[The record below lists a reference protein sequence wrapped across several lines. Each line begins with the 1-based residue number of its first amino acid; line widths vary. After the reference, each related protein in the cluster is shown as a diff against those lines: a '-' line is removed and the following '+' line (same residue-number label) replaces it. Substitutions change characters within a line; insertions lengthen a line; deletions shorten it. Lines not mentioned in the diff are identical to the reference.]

1 MNISELK
8 NHIKT
13 NSFYP
18 MYVFYGEEWKVQE
31 LYLEQMT
38 KVIGNKVY
46 CDSVSEIIP
55 KLQNRLFANSRTLY
69 VVREDRE
76 FMLNESLVAK
86 VKKLLRDNVLVLL
99 VFSADKRMKFYKMNC
114 DSFVEFSLLEH
125 AVLKRYVKREIALSD
140 RNIDRLIQVCE
151 GNYGR
156 ILLEID
162 KIKNFDSDVNE
173 VFEKFLL
180 EGTIYEP
187 PYDAVFDFVDETVKG
202 HVNSVYDLLE
212 QCYEIGEATL
222 VMISVLYNTTKQILQ
237 VQSCQSDDIA
247 KTTGLSNWQIKK
259 AKEKVGYRTVSELVY
274 MLKLIQKV
282 EKGIKTGKIDEEFA
296 MQYILAN
303 VL

>member
-13 NSFYP
+13 DSFYP

-31 LYLEQMT
+31 LYIEQMA

-46 CDSVSEIIP
+46 CDSVLEIIP
-55 KLQNRLFANSRTLY
+55 KLQNRLFANSRVLY

-76 FMLNESLVAK
+76 FMLNEALVAK
-86 VKKLLRDNVLVLL
+86 VKKLLRDNVLVML
-99 VFSADKRMKFYKMNC
+99 VFNADKRMKFYKMNC
-114 DSFVEFSLLEH
+114 DSFVEFSLLEY

-151 GNYGR
+151 NNYGR

-162 KIKNFDSDVNE
+162 KIQNVEGEINN
-173 VFEKFLL
+173 VFEQLL
-180 EGTIYEP
+180 SDGTIYEP

-202 HVNSVYDLLE
+202 HVNSAYDLLE

-222 VMISVLYNTTKQILQ
+222 VMISVLYTTIKQVLQ
-237 VQSCQSDDIA
+237 VQSCNNVDIA

-259 AKEKVGYRTVSELVY
+259 AKEKVGYRTISELVY
-274 MLKLIQKV
+274 MLKLTQKV
-282 EKGIKTGKIDEEFA
+282 EKGIKTGRIDEEFA